1 MKSTININ
9 GTIDHPLKC
18 TGKEDAKQYLN
29 NLFDSFGNKVKFY
42 ESGVKNHNGKILLLF
57 HVTTSYG
64 YSVTVYFEAINSS
77 GRSGDF

>member
-57 HVTTSYG
+57 HV
-64 YSVTVYFEAINSS
+64 AHWQ
-77 GRSGDF
+77 